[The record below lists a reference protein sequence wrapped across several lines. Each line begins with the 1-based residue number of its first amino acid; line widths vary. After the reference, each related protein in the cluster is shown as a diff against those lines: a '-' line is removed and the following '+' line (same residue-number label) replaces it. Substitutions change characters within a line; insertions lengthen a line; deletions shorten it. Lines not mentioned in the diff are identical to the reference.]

1 MNDPLFSIEAL
12 YEYKKVPEKQNQ
24 RRLRQMKNCFVKAD
38 KKEDACESKGLKSSL
53 NVISVMVTIP

>member
-12 YEYKKVPEKQNQ
+12 YEYTKVPEKQNQ
-24 RRLRQMKNCFVKAD
+24 RRLRQMKNCFVKTD

-53 NVISVMVTIP
+53 NVISVMVTIT

>member
-38 KKEDACESKGLKSSL
+38 KKEDACESK
-53 NVISVMVTIP
+53 